1 MEKES
6 AREVRVFNLYPH
18 FIDRWKRKY
27 TENMK
32 ISLSFLKAKSKAE
45 IFLDGIIAISYCS
58 SAGIII
64 WLIKKSAV
72 KIGEFVSI
80 GQAVHSTQNSLHSIS
95 TSIALLYEDTLY
107 IHDYFNYIDS
117 FEENESNTKNTIPFP
132 NKLCQGI
139 RFENVS
145 FFYPNSQKEVLKN
158 VSFSIQPGEKIAIV
172 GHNGSGKTSLIK
184 CLLGLY
190 PLTSGN
196 IYFDDVPINKIQLNS
211 LRDNI
216 SVIFQD
222 FTKYFFTIEENIAFG
237 NIPERNNKRKIQDVA
252 LQSGIH
258 TDITMLPNKYQ
269 SYVGRFLYEGEE
281 LSGGQWQKVAI
292 ARALFKNSP
301 IMILDEPTAA
311 LDPISEREIFDKFK
325 QLTTGRT
332 TLLISHK
339 MSAAKLADKII
350 VLDNGNLVEFGTHEQ
365 LLLQKGKYHKLYTTQ
380 AEFYDHKIKEY
391 SE

>member
-1 MEKES
+1 M
-6 AREVRVFNLYPH
+6 
-18 FIDRWKRKY
+18 
-27 TENMK
+27 
-32 ISLSFLKAKSKAE
+32 
-45 IFLDGIIAISYCS
+45 
-58 SAGIII
+58 
-64 WLIKKSAV
+64 
-72 KIGEFVSI
+72 
-80 GQAVHSTQNSLHSIS
+80 
-95 TSIALLYEDTLY
+95 
-107 IHDYFNYIDS
+107 
-117 FEENESNTKNTIPFP
+117 
-132 NKLCQGI
+132 

-145 FFYPNSQKEVLKN
+145 FSYPNSQKEVLKN
-158 VSFSIQPGEKIAIV
+158 VSFSIKPGEKIAIV

-216 SVIFQD
+216 TVIFQD
-222 FTKYFFTIEENIAFG
+222 FTKYFLTIEENIAFG
-237 NIPERNNKRKIQDVA
+237 NISERNDKKKIQDVA

-258 TDITMLPNKYQ
+258 TDITKFPNKYQ

-311 LDPISEREIFDKFK
+311 LDPLSERGIFDKFK
-325 QLTTGRT
+325 QLTEERT

-350 VLDNGNLVEFGTHEQ
+350 VLDNGKLVEFGTHEQ
-365 LLLQKGKYHKLYTTQ
+365 LVLQKGKYHELYTTQ
-380 AEFYDHKIKEY
+380 AEFYDNKIREY
-391 SE
+391 SEQ